1 MAVQAFKFYNS
12 FKEHMANGNVNLDT
26 DTFDMHLYQSASN
39 FATATLSALTSLTS
53 EVATVLGYTLSG
65 KAMTTTWIVGA
76 SAGERRFD
84 ATAMIW
90 TATSVDIVNVK
101 GAVMVCRSGASG
113 RDPANKL
120 CTYASLT
127 STQFTVTTG
136 NTLTLTPPAGGIFE
150 LN

>member
-12 FKEHMANGNVNLDT
+12 FKEHIGNGTINLDT
-26 DTFDMHLYQSASN
+26 ATFDMHLVQSNSN
-39 FATATLSALTSLTS
+39 FATATLSALTSLTNQ
-53 EVATVLGYTLSG
+53 VASGNGYTQSG
-65 KAMTTTWIVGA
+65 RAMTTTWIQGA

-90 TATSVDIVNVK
+90 TATGGNIANVK
-101 GAVMVCRSGASG
+101 AAVMIARTGASG
-113 RDPANKL
+113 KDGANKL

-127 STQFTVTTG
+127 STQFTVSSG